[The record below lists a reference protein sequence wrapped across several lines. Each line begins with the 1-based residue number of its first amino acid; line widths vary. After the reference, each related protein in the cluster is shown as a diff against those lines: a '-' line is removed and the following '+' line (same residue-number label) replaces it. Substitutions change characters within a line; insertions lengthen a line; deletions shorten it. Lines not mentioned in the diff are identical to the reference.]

1 MLQRTKSTEKQTE
14 NISNEYDNLSSH
26 KVLTSTH
33 PKKSTTSMSNS
44 TTKSNSTKYQ
54 VEVEYLGIADNKQV
68 EEEIITILKAQFLS
82 KITTDASYLS
92 ALQSS
97 SSKEQKE
104 KRGKRK

>member
-1 MLQRTKSTEKQTE
+1 MIQRAKPTE

-33 PKKSTTSMSNS
+33 PKKSKTSM
-44 TTKSNSTKYQ
+44 SNSTKYQ
-54 VEVEYLGIADNKQV
+54 VETVYLGIADNKQV
-68 EEEIITILKAQFLS
+68 EEEIITILKEQFLS

-97 SSKEQKE
+97 SNKEQIE

>member
-1 MLQRTKSTEKQTE
+1 MLQRTKQTENPTEKTTE

-33 PKKSTTSMSNS
+33 PKKSSSMSM
-44 TTKSNSTKYQ
+44 SNSTKYQ
-54 VEVEYLGIADNKQV
+54 VETIYLGIADNKQV

-97 SSKEQKE
+97 SNKEQKE
-104 KRGKRK
+104 KNKER

>member
-1 MLQRTKSTEKQTE
+1 MIQCTKLTD

-26 KVLTSTH
+26 KVLTSTN
-33 PKKSTTSMSNS
+33 PKKSATSMSNS
-44 TTKSNSTKYQ
+44 TTVSNSTKYQ

-68 EEEIITILKAQFLS
+68 EEEIITILKEQFLS

-97 SSKEQKE
+97 SNKEQKE
-104 KRGKRK
+104 KNKER